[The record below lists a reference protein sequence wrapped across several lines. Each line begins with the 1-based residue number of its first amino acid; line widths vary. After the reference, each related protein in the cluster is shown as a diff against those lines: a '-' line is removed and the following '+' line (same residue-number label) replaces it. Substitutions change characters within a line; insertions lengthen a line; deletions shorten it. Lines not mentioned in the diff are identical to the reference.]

1 MSQLD
6 HKNWGIQA
14 EVFHKLEN
22 LRERE
27 KRWETLLPNICRPA
41 SSLSTRILELTL
53 MSLLILASLLPL
65 LFSLPAPDTS
75 L

>member
-6 HKNWGIQA
+6 LKNWGIQA
-14 EVFHKLEN
+14 EMFSQARD

-27 KRWETLLPNICRPA
+27 KGWEALLPKVCRPA

-53 MSLLILASLLPL
+53 MSLPILASLLL
-65 LFSLPAPDTS
+65 LLSLPAPDIS